1 MGYKIRKIKARE
13 VLDSRGNPTIEVGLK
28 TDSCCAMA
36 IVPSGAST
44 GVHEALELRDGNKKR
59 YLGKGVLKA
68 ANNVNKIISKKIIGF
83 DCRKQREIDNAL
95 IELDGTENK
104 SRLGANAILGVSMAA
119 CKAGALCSD
128 KKLYEHIQKMSSAKK
143 MLLPIPQMNVINSGR
158 HAGIEN
164 DIQEHMIMP
173 VGFKKFSDAL
183 RAGVETYH
191 ALKNI
196 LKKKYGAKSILL
208 GDEGGFAPPIENV
221 EGRLELLLK
230 AIGEAGYSGK
240 IKLALD
246 CAASEFFDD
255 NVGNQR
261 RRESKI
267 LGLSE
272 TKSRQFPSISK
283 NLKVFDKKG
292 IYKILNKKYSQGRL
306 VDFYKSLEKR
316 YPVISIEDGMSQDD
330 WDGWDLLNRELGKKI
345 QIVGDDLLVTNIL
358 RIKKA
363 LNENACNA
371 LLLKVNQIGTVTE
384 AIDAASIAFKNK
396 WNVIVSHRS
405 GETEDSFIADLCVGI
420 GANQCKFGAPARS
433 ERTAKYNRLLKI
445 EEKQGNK
452 AKFAEF

>member
-1 MGYKIRKIKARE
+1 MIFLNHKIKKIKAKE

-28 TDSCCAMA
+28 TDSCCARA

-246 CAASEFFDD
+246 CAASEFF
-255 NVGNQR
+255 NG
-261 RRESKI
+261 
-267 LGLSE
+267 
-272 TKSRQFPSISK
+272 K
-283 NLKVFDKKG
+283 NGK
-292 IYKILNKKYSQGRL
+292 YAILNKKYDAGKL
-306 VDFYKSLEKR
+306 VDFYKSLAKR

-358 RIKKA
+358 CIKKA

>member
-1 MGYKIRKIKARE
+1 MGHKIKKIKARE
-13 VLDSRGNPTIEVGLK
+13 VLDSRGNPAIEVDLI
-28 TDSCCAMA
+28 TNSCCAKA

-246 CAASEFFDD
+246 CAASEFF
-255 NVGNQR
+255 NG
-261 RRESKI
+261 
-267 LGLSE
+267 
-272 TKSRQFPSISK
+272 K
-283 NLKVFDKKG
+283 NGK
-292 IYKILNKKYSQGRL
+292 YAILNKKYDAGKL
-306 VDFYKSLEKR
+306 VDFYKSLAKR

-358 RIKKA
+358 CIKKA

>member
-1 MGYKIRKIKARE
+1 LRFKIKKIKARE

-28 TDSCCAMA
+28 TDSCCARA

-246 CAASEFFDD
+246 CAASEFF
-255 NVGNQR
+255 NG
-261 RRESKI
+261 
-267 LGLSE
+267 
-272 TKSRQFPSISK
+272 K
-283 NLKVFDKKG
+283 NGK
-292 IYKILNKKYSQGRL
+292 YAILNKKYDAGKL
-306 VDFYKSLEKR
+306 VDFYKSLAKR

-358 RIKKA
+358 CIKKA

>member
-1 MGYKIRKIKARE
+1 MKFSIKKIKARE
-13 VLDSRGNPTIEVGLK
+13 VLDSRGNPAIEVDLI
-28 TDSCCAMA
+28 TNSCCAKA

-246 CAASEFFDD
+246 CAASEFF
-255 NVGNQR
+255 NG
-261 RRESKI
+261 
-267 LGLSE
+267 
-272 TKSRQFPSISK
+272 K
-283 NLKVFDKKG
+283 NGK
-292 IYKILNKKYSQGRL
+292 YAILNKKYDAGKL
-306 VDFYKSLEKR
+306 VDFYKSLAKR

-358 RIKKA
+358 CIKKA